1 MDLSEEKLRMLSG
14 FLQRMKAHRVLYSL
28 TIITTLLVGILI
40 GTLVTRGVKGKESSS
55 GDATPIHI
63 AETNPQ
69 QLSSAFAE
77 IAKQLEPS
85 VVNISTDSVIKPRA
99 RRRSTPPGDDDQG
112 SDPFQ
117 DFFDRFFGGQGGNG
131 QGMPEGMRQSSLG
144 SGVIVDPRGYIV
156 TNNHVVERADR
167 IRVQLQDEPEGVIH
181 DAKVIGTDQETD
193 LAVIKIDAKRDLPV
207 AKLGNSDGMQV
218 GDWVLAIGS
227 PFGLNSTVTAGI
239 VSAKGRNNIV
249 PGRQFQSFFQT
260 DAAINP
266 GNSGGP
272 LVNMRGEVIG
282 INTAIYT
289 ESSGYQG
296 VGFAMPS
303 KVVADVYNDLIGTDH
318 KVTRGSIGVGFQPSN
333 PAVARVYGVKSGVTV
348 SNVTAG
354 GPADQAGIRRG
365 DTITSVNGADVKN
378 GDELVDRVSHLKP
391 GDKAKV
397 GFVRNGQPQTAMV
410 TIANRAKLYD
420 KRLGGDE
427 ESQND
432 NAQPAESKLGIS
444 VRAVTSEMADQLKIA
459 PGKGVLVQDVKP
471 GSFADEDV
479 GLSKGDVV
487 LEINR
492 KPVNSEEDFRKAVA
506 GLKSGDDVVFLV
518 HSRRDSSP
526 DATIFLG
533 GTLP

>member
-1 MDLSEEKLRMLSG
+1 MLSG
-14 FLQRMKAHRVLYSL
+14 FFERLKAHRVPYSL

-40 GTLVTRGVKGKESSS
+40 GTLVTRGVKGKENSS

-69 QLSSAFAE
+69 QLSSAFSE

-85 VVNISTDSVIKPRA
+85 VVNISTDSVIKPRS
-99 RRRSTPPGDDDQG
+99 RRAVPPGGDDDQG
-112 SDPFQ
+112 NDPFQ

-131 QGMPEGMRQSSLG
+131 QGLPEGMRQSSLG
-144 SGVIVDPRGYIV
+144 SGVIVDPRGYIL

-193 LAVIKIDAKRDLPV
+193 LAVIKIEAKHDLPA
-207 AKLGNSDGMQV
+207 AKLGNSDAMQV

-303 KVVADVYNDLIGTDH
+303 KVVADIYNDLIGPEH
-318 KVTRGSIGVGFQPSN
+318 RVTRGSIGVGFQPSN
-333 PAVARVYGVKSGVTV
+333 PAVSRIYGVKSGVTV

-365 DTITSVNGADVKN
+365 DTIT
-378 GDELVDRVSHLKP
+378 
-391 GDKAKV
+391 
-397 GFVRNGQPQTAMV
+397 
-410 TIANRAKLYD
+410 
-420 KRLGGDE
+420 
-427 ESQND
+427 
-432 NAQPAESKLGIS
+432 
-444 VRAVTSEMADQLKIA
+444 
-459 PGKGVLVQDVKP
+459 
-471 GSFADEDV
+471 
-479 GLSKGDVV
+479 
-487 LEINR
+487 
-492 KPVNSEEDFRKAVA
+492 
-506 GLKSGDDVVFLV
+506 
-518 HSRRDSSP
+518 
-526 DATIFLG
+526 
-533 GTLP
+533 